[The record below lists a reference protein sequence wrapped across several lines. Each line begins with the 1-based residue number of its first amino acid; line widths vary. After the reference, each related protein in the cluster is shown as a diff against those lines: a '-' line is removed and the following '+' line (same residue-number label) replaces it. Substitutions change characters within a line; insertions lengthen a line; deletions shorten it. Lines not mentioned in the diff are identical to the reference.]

1 MTGSYNSFA
10 DKKQKCVYYFQG
22 PIKSKKVSIKSKNV
36 SHCVLFPE
44 IPVCLRDV
52 LLPEPSPNKMPICW
66 IRKRDNLTP
75 VKGKTAMAERAV
87 SRDF

>member
-10 DKKQKCVYYFQG
+10 DKKQKCVYYFQE
-22 PIKSKKVSIKSKNV
+22 PIKSKKVSIKSKKVSIKSKNV

-66 IRKRDNLTP
+66 IRKRDNLTEN
-75 VKGKTAMAERAV
+75 VQ
-87 SRDF
+87 